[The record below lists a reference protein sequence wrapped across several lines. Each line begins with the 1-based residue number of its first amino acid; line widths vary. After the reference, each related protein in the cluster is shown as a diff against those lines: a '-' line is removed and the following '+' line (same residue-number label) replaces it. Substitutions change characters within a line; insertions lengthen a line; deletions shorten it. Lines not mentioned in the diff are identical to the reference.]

1 MECNNSERGPIDITT
16 SMVGNSLRGLYGRYA
31 VAQLAEV
38 LGNPT
43 RISSEESNKACY
55 YHLLDGYVRIHL
67 NVFCSTASPHLG
79 CVNHTFI
86 PIR

>member
-43 RISSEESNKACY
+43 RISGELNKACY
-55 YHLLDGYVRIHL
+55 YYLLDGR
-67 NVFCSTASPHLG
+67 NASTLMSFVPLHP
-79 CVNHTFI
+79 
-86 PIR
+86 PILAV